1 MPQDHAT
8 RRSRSTRTS
17 IPGWVWFVTGLV
29 TGIFG
34 SFLYHIW
41 DEVPVDP
48 KAQEIAKDPSPADSG
63 EPTPME
69 WDFYDI
75 FPKSEVPVIEE
86 YRPDGTKK
94 RLDNDNA
101 YLLQAGSFRDVDDAD
116 SLRAELILLG
126 MDVFV
131 REIDRDGESWH
142 RVLVGPLDSETE
154 VSRHRRALAEANI
167 PSIVLRIPKG

>member
-8 RRSRSTRTS
+8 RRSQSARTT
-17 IPGWVWFVTGLV
+17 IPGWVWFLTGLV

-34 SFLYHIW
+34 SFLYSIS
-41 DEVPVDP
+41 DEAPVDP
-48 KAQEIAKDPSPADSG
+48 AAQELAKEPSTPEG
-63 EPTPME
+63 GQPTPME

-86 YRPDGTKK
+86 YKPDGTKQ
-94 RLDNDNA
+94 RLETERA
-101 YLLQAGSFRDVDDAD
+101 YLLQAGSFRNMDDAD

-131 REIDRDGESWH
+131 RQIDRDGTAWH
-142 RVLVGPLDSETE
+142 RVMVGPLDSETE
-154 VSRHRRALAEANI
+154 VNRHRRTLAEANI
-167 PSIVLRIPKG
+167 PSIVLQIPKG